1 MRKRKLGRCWSKSIG
16 ERGYRIRLYE
26 ARPGGPIMRSVYING
41 KEDRKSF
48 GLRDK
53 QLATQRAYALLQ
65 ALLANDRA
73 IEEKSLTVG
82 LLASLYLES
91 PKHRGKKDRT
101 QRDDAKKLERVVS
114 FFGKTMRVESMS
126 ASSVERYV
134 MARRKGEGLLLGAA
148 PGRRVS
154 NRTIQADLVVFRSAL
169 RWAVGERT
177 RNGERLLREDP
188 LTGVTFPRENNP
200 KRPVMAPFT
209 CCSNSPR

>member
-154 NRTIQADLVVFRSAL
+154 NRTIQADLV
-169 RWAVGERT
+169 
-177 RNGERLLREDP
+177 
-188 LTGVTFPRENNP
+188 P
-200 KRPVMAPFT
+200 K
-209 CCSNSPR
+209 